1 MLCLLYFKSNLIQFH
16 EFFRN
21 SGNSQKANKTNLLLN
36 KHSLFQFEKL
46 DYGETNVLDQ
56 FYNADVAIIDLS
68 LQVQQSTLFYHLGVR
83 ESFGMRQNILL
94 FNDQSDESFASLK
107 SSISSLYTYIAYKF
121 GPDHQSTVVDCSYGL
136 EGKASLSTKLKQCFL
151 DMEVQSKKHMKEKF
165 LADLRKCRETKTGEE
180 LAGALHNMRRRLDD
194 PNLLSVDVVHNM
206 LISFREIQDYHAMV
220 QLVDD
225 LKTVPNKRSCLDNPA
240 IIHLY
245 AFALNR

>member
-1 MLCLLYFKSNLIQFH
+1 MI
-16 EFFRN
+16 
-21 SGNSQKANKTNLLLN
+21 SQCNIFL
-36 KHSLFQFEKL
+36 QFEKL

-94 FNDQSDESFASLK
+94 FNDQSHESFATTLK
-107 SSISSLYTYIAYKF
+107 SSTSGYTYIAYKMTF
-121 GPDHQSTVVDCSYGL
+121 DGFSHVTDCSYGI
-136 EGKASLSTKLKQCFL
+136 EGKASLISKLKQCFL

-165 LADLRKCRETKTGEE
+165 LADLRKCRETKTSEE

-206 LISFREIQDYHAMV
+206 LISFREIQDYNAMV
-220 QLVDD
+220 QLVND
-225 LKTVPNKRSCLDNPA
+225 LKTVPNKKNCLDNPA
-240 IIHLY
+240 ITFLY